1 MNNKERKCLHCKAE
15 LLTKRQSAKFC
26 SDDCR
31 TKYNNAI
38 KKKNREATAAKRQ
51 AARSNKFD
59 QSTFASYLIGEC
71 KRAGTVQILEGIGL
85 DGLKLLRDLVAKRTT
100 YNGGDS
106 RTYAISHI
114 FPAVNP
120 RSGSVGI
127 LHPENLVIAP
137 TEFNQKRGNKLPKEG
152 AGKCIPIRSL
162 KRRFNVS
169 DSTPRNEVL
178 AKIKAVIGA
187 SVYNAFLKE
196 YASKLGLTSRNK
208 VKAKLA
214 KHNVN
219 CSDSASLD
227 ELLDIYRNVFDRD
240 FKIGYSREAT
250 PIQYVLMEEI
260 TRLNPWSP
268 FKLYVDFY
276 TSDAYWSYHFQ
287 LVQQENSKEIQLY
300 IFDQAIK
307 CLHGD
312 DYSLEFQGRSL
323 ISYFKLKCSINLLD
337 EHSDFVLWLH
347 SEGCYLSEEEQKQVD
362 LSPF

>member
-15 LLTKRQSAKFC
+15 LINKRQSAKFC

-71 KRAGTVQILEGIGL
+71 KRAGTVQILDGIGL
-85 DGLKLLRDLVAKRTT
+85 EGLKQLRNLVAKRTT

-120 RSGSVGI
+120 RSGSIGL

-137 TEFNQKRGNKLPKEG
+137 SEFNQKRGNRLPKER

-162 KRRFNVS
+162 KRKLYVGN
-169 DSTPRNEVL
+169 STPKSEVL
-178 AKIKAVIGA
+178 AKIKAAIGA
-187 SVYNAFLKE
+187 SVYNAFLRE
-196 YASKLGLTSRNK
+196 YASKLGLTLRNK
-208 VKAKLA
+208 LKAKLA
-214 KHNVN
+214 KNN
-219 CSDSASLD
+219 IEYSESATLE
-227 ELLDIYRNVFDRD
+227 ELQDVHSQAFGND
-240 FKIGYSREAT
+240 FKIGYTREAT
-250 PIQYVLMEEI
+250 PIQYVLMEE
-260 TRLNPWSP
+260 TNRLAPWSP
-268 FKLYVDFY
+268 FKLFIDFY
-276 TSDAYWSYHFQ
+276 TSDRFWSYHRQ
-287 LVQQENSKEIQLY
+287 LVQQENSSDVQSY
-300 IFDQAIK
+300 IFEQVIK
-307 CLHGD
+307 QLHGD
-312 DYSLEFQGRSL
+312 DYSLEYQGRSL
-323 ISYFKLKCSINLLD
+323 ISYFKLKGSINLLE
-337 EHSDFVLWLH
+337 EHSPFVLWLH
-347 SEGCYLSEEEQKQVD
+347 SEGCYLPEEALTLIE

>member
-15 LLTKRQSAKFC
+15 LINKRKSAKFC
-26 SDDCR
+26 SDECR
-31 TKYNNAI
+31 TAYNNAI
-38 KKKNREATAAKRQ
+38 KKKNREATVAKRQ

-106 RTYAISHI
+106 RKYAISHI

-120 RSGSVGI
+120 RSGSIGI

-162 KRRFNVS
+162 RRKFNVGN
-169 DSTPRNEVL
+169 STPKREVL
-178 AKIKAVIGA
+178 AKIKAAIGA
-187 SVYNAFLKE
+187 AVYNAFLKE

-208 VKAKLA
+208 IRAKLA
-214 KHNVN
+214 KHNLAY
-219 CSDSASLD
+219 SESATLE
-227 ELLDIYRNVFDRD
+227 ELQEVHSQAFGND
-240 FKIGYSREAT
+240 FKIGYAREAT
-250 PIQYVLMEEI
+250 PIQYVLMEE
-260 TRLNPWSP
+260 TNRLVQWSP
-268 FKLYVDFY
+268 FELFVDFY
-276 TSDAYWSYHFQ
+276 TSDNYWSYHFQ
-287 LVQQENSKEIQLY
+287 LVQQENSKEVQSY
-300 IFDQAIK
+300 IFEQAFK
-307 CLHGD
+307 HLHGD
-312 DYSLEFQGRSL
+312 NYSLEFQGRSL
-323 ISYFKLKCSINLLD
+323 ISYFKLKCPINLLNK
-337 EHSDFVLWLH
+337 HSDFVLWLH
-347 SEGCYLSEEEQKQVD
+347 SEGCYLSEEEQKQVE